1 MRPPPILVQVAA
13 LALVTLALAFALCF
27 GIVLATP
34 TPAPIRMSVREAAAA
49 LDGQH
54 GGRFRI
60 EPRAAPPGCPRVAP
74 VEATLA
80 QATRTQP
87 GRVRA
92 CWLDAAGAGKASGNG
107 QSVVLVGDRTLLVD
121 SDARGFQMRY
131 DADARVGM
139 DTSLPAFTA
148 AIQGSD
154 GRWRTLT
161 PIDQRL
167 AGWRLRMTA
176 AFGVAMALLALPV
189 WFAARRLSR
198 PIQRLARAAAISDLD
213 SGAGFPLDGPP
224 ELRAVGEAMN
234 AMHARLARHA
244 GERLQAFAAV
254 AHDLRTPLTGLRI
267 RAELVPGADRQRM
280 IGDLDRMAA
289 MIEQML
295 AYAHAQA
302 QPARLRP
309 VDLDALVAGIA
320 VDRVSLGQDVAFVPT
335 NRDTRL
341 QADPTTL
348 HRAIDN
354 LLDNALRFAGSARLS
369 IEAHADRI
377 DLHIDDAGPG
387 IPEDQLAGI
396 TTPFKRLE
404 SSRSR
409 ATGGAGLGLAIGER
423 IAEAHGGRLLLANR
437 TPHGLRATLSLPLR

>member
-1 MRPPPILVQVAA
+1 
-13 LALVTLALAFALCF
+13 
-27 GIVLATP
+27 
-34 TPAPIRMSVREAAAA
+34 
-49 LDGQH
+49 
-54 GGRFRI
+54 
-60 EPRAAPPGCPRVAP
+60 
-74 VEATLA
+74 
-80 QATRTQP
+80 
-87 GRVRA
+87 
-92 CWLDAAGAGKASGNG
+92 
-107 QSVVLVGDRTLLVD
+107 
-121 SDARGFQMRY
+121 
-131 DADARVGM
+131 
-139 DTSLPAFTA
+139 
-148 AIQGSD
+148 
-154 GRWRTLT
+154 
-161 PIDQRL
+161 
-167 AGWRLRMTA
+167 
-176 AFGVAMALLALPV
+176 
-189 WFAARRLSR
+189 
-198 PIQRLARAAAISDLD
+198 
-213 SGAGFPLDGPP
+213 
-224 ELRAVGEAMN
+224 MN

-244 GERLQAFAAV
+244 GERLQAFAAI

-302 QPARLRP
+302 QPARLQP

-320 VDRVSLGQDVAFVPT
+320 ADRVSLGQAVASVPA

-354 LLDNALRFAGSARLS
+354 LLDNALRFAGSARLG

-409 ATGGAGLGLAIGER
+409 ATGGAGLGLAIAER